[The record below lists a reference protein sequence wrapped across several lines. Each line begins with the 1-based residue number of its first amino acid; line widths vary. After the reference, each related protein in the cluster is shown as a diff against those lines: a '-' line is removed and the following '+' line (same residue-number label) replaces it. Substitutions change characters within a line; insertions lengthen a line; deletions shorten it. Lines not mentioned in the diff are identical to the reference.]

1 MRSLKHS
8 LTRTLHAEKLC
19 RCFYVVLMCFS
30 FFSFFPSLRICVCG
44 CVPTALHNA
53 LREGCGI
60 PVPVGS
66 LALGQ
71 YIGIPLIPFM
81 RPIADRFALRPSHM
95 VALGGRRQPA
105 ADSRDPDAEKM
116 TLLLQVQ
123 SLSHTILF
131 EHIPGLS
138 KEAFGIP
145 GISGLDDQPIGR
157 VVYICQCV

>member
-1 MRSLKHS
+1 VP
-8 LTRTLHAEKLC
+8 RT
-19 RCFYVVLMCFS
+19 
-30 FFSFFPSLRICVCG
+30 
-44 CVPTALHNA
+44 LHNA

-66 LALGQ
+66 LSLDRF
-71 YIGIPLIPFM
+71 IGIPLIPFT
-81 RPIADRFALRPSHM
+81 RPIADRLALRPSHM

-116 TLLLQVQ
+116 TLLLQAQ
-123 SLSHTILF
+123 SLSQTIIF
-131 EHIPGLS
+131 EHTPGLA

-145 GISGLDDQPIGR
+145 CISGLDDQPIGR